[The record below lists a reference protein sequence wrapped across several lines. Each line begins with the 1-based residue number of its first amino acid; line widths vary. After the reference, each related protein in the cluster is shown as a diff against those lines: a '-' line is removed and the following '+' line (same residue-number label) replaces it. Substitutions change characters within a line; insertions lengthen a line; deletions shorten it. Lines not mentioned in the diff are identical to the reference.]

1 MEISIDVSELIEIV
15 EQLKDD
21 NVKNVTL
28 NFTDD
33 DPMMPAC
40 VSFYAANRV
49 DDAEEDYGTIFATE
63 L

>member
-40 VSFYAANRV
+40 VSFSCTDAN
-49 DDAEEDYGTIFATE
+49 DGAEVGYDTVFAVE